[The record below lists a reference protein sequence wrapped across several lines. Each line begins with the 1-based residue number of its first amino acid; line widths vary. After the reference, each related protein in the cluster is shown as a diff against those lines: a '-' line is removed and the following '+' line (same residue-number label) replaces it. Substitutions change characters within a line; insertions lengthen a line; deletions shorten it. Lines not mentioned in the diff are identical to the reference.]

1 MVLAGVRE
9 AWKPLRSQWL
19 GERVLMAV
27 DDRALQAVALRRGA
41 ISTPFWESMVPAQAL
56 VDGRPVLVDTLGD
69 FLGDLLLS
77 QGLMGQAVRLAL
89 PPQACHWRV
98 VVWPLQEWPDDPLEA
113 LRTIDPDLRLP
124 FALAEAAID
133 LQPLPGEPLRSLL
146 VAAPKDLVEA
156 WLAVFAITGSPLER
170 LLPAQVCLRQALL
183 PALQAT
189 PADGGVLL
197 LHPSAAGC
205 TASLWRQGL
214 PLYER
219 QLALDPAQL
228 PHGLDQCLAF
238 YRSRDPSFRLSQLW
252 LTAPLPAP
260 LHDQLAATLG
270 VPLELLDG
278 APYASP
284 VLQGLAQGQ

>member
-9 AWKPLRSQWL
+9 AWTPLRSQWL

-41 ISTPFWESMVPAQAL
+41 ITTPSWESMLPAQAL
-56 VDGRPVLVDTLGD
+56 VDGIPILVDTLGD

-98 VVWPLQEWPDDPLEA
+98 VVWPLKEWPDDPLEA
-113 LRTIDPDLRLP
+113 LRTIDPDLGLP
-124 FALAEAAID
+124 FALADAAID

-146 VAAPKDLVEA
+146 VAGPRQLVEA

-183 PALQAT
+183 PALEAT
-189 PADGGVLL
+189 PAQDGVLL
-197 LHPSAAGC
+197 LHPSALGC
-205 TASLWRQGL
+205 TALLWRQGL

-219 QLALDPAQL
+219 QLPLEPARLSQQL
-228 PHGLDQCLAF
+228 EQCVAY
-238 YRSRDPSFRLSQLW
+238 YRSRDPGFRLGQVW
-252 LTAPLPAP
+252 LTAPLPGQD
-260 LHDQLAATLG
+260 LLAASLG
-270 VPLELLDG
+270 VPLELLDS
-278 APYASP
+278 APYAAP
-284 VLQGLAQGQ
+284 ILKGLALGR

>member
-1 MVLAGVRE
+1 MVLAGVRQ
-9 AWKPLRSQWL
+9 AWTPLRSQWL

-41 ISTPFWESMVPAQAL
+41 ITTPYWESMLPAQSL
-56 VDGRPVLVDTLGD
+56 VDGMPTLVDTLGD

-113 LRTIDPDLRLP
+113 LRTIDPDLGLP
-124 FALAEAAID
+124 FALADAAID

-146 VAAPKDLVEA
+146 VAAPRELVEA

-183 PALQAT
+183 PALEAT
-189 PADGGVLL
+189 PAENGVLL
-197 LHPSAAGC
+197 LHPTVAGC
-205 TASLWRQGL
+205 TALLWRQGL

-219 QLALDPAQL
+219 MVPLDAARL
-228 PHGLDQCLAF
+228 PQELERCVAF
-238 YRSRDPSFRLSQLW
+238 YRSRDPGFKLSQLW
-252 LTAPLPAP
+252 LTAPLPGQ
-260 LHDQLAATLG
+260 DQLAATLG
-270 VPLELLDG
+270 MPLELLDS

-284 VLQGLAQGQ
+284 VLQGLALGR

>member
-1 MVLAGVRE
+1 MVFAGVRE

-19 GERVLMAV
+19 GERVLLAV

-41 ISTPFWESMVPAQAL
+41 ISTPWWESMLPAQAL
-56 VDGRPVLVDTLGD
+56 VDGMPSLVDTLGD

-98 VVWPLQEWPDDPLEA
+98 VVWPLQEWPDDPIEA
-113 LRTIDPDLRLP
+113 LRTIDPDLGLP
-124 FALAEAAID
+124 FALADAAID
-133 LQPLPGEPLRSLL
+133 LLPLPGEPLRSLL
-146 VAAPKDLVEA
+146 VAAPRELVEA

-183 PALQAT
+183 PALEAT
-189 PADGGVLL
+189 PAQGGVLM

-205 TASLWRQGL
+205 MALLWRQGF

-219 QLALDPAQL
+219 LLALDAAQL
-228 PHGLDQCLAF
+228 PHELERSVSF
-238 YRSRDPSFRLSQLW
+238 YRSRDPAFRLSQVW
-252 LTAPLPAP
+252 LTAPLPAQ
-260 LHDQLAATLG
+260 DQLAATLG
-270 VPLELLDG
+270 LPLELLDST
-278 APYASP
+278 PYASP
-284 VLQGLAQGQ
+284 VLQGLAQGR

>member
-1 MVLAGVRE
+1 MVFAGVRE

-19 GERVLMAV
+19 CERVLLAV

-41 ISTPFWESMVPAQAL
+41 ISIPCWESMLPAQAL
-56 VDGRPVLVDTLGD
+56 VDGMPTLVDTLGD

-98 VVWPLQEWPDDPLEA
+98 VVWPLQEWPDDPAEA
-113 LRTIDPDLRLP
+113 LRTIDPDLGLP
-124 FALAEAAID
+124 FALADAAID
-133 LQPLPGEPLRSLL
+133 LLPLPGEPLRSLL
-146 VAAPKDLVEA
+146 VAAPRELVEA

-183 PALQAT
+183 PALEAT
-189 PADGGVLL
+189 PAQGGVLV

-205 TASLWRQGL
+205 MALLWRQGL

-219 QLALDPAQL
+219 LLALDAAQL
-228 PHGLDQCLAF
+228 PHELERCVSF
-238 YRSRDPSFRLSQLW
+238 YRSRDPDFRLSQLW
-252 LTAPLPAP
+252 LTAPLPAQ
-260 LHDQLAATLG
+260 DQLAATLG
-270 VPLELLDG
+270 LPLELLDST
-278 APYASP
+278 PYASP
-284 VLQGLAQGQ
+284 VLQGLAQGR